1 MHVQLLEKK
10 LFIDAL
16 IKVCKQVKKV
26 NHQHE
31 QMKRMVIK
39 DKVDVS
45 VQTEGLSGD
54 KQSRCGDATA
64 AVNEK
69 GNVRLFLCVVDRM
82 S

>member
-1 MHVQLLEKK
+1 
-10 LFIDAL
+10 
-16 IKVCKQVKKV
+16 
-26 NHQHE
+26 
-31 QMKRMVIK
+31 MVIK